1 LDGPQRASVL
11 ELAAVIEAADGAP
24 PLSDQARTLL
34 GSSDVRHFVA
44 TTDSAIVGYAQ
55 LDGSVAEVVADD
67 PAPLLDAIE
76 AAAPDVELWAH
87 GTGSRLLPVLTER
100 GYERLRLLWQL
111 RWPVSPLT
119 AVPFAAGVT
128 VRPFEVGRDEAAW
141 LAVNAAA
148 FAHHPEQGGWTL
160 ADLQA
165 REAESWFD
173 PAGFLLAVN
182 DADELLGF
190 HWTKRHS
197 QALGEVYVIAVAPAA
212 QGMQLG
218 KALLIAGLAHLVEGG
233 VSEVLLYVDDD
244 NAPAMALY
252 EKYGFAR
259 ADHDAQYRAPSPS

>member
-1 LDGPQRASVL
+1 MVRRRCRIRPGRCWDRATCGTSSRPRTQRL
-11 ELAAVIEAADGAP
+11 
-24 PLSDQARTLL
+24 
-34 GSSDVRHFVA
+34 
-44 TTDSAIVGYAQ
+44 VGYAQ

-67 PAPLLDAIE
+67 PAPLLDALE

-111 RWPVSPLT
+111 RWPVSPLEP
-119 AVPFAAGVT
+119 VPFPDGVT

-173 PAGFLLAVN
+173 PAGLLLAVN
-182 DADELLGF
+182 GAGELLGF

-197 QALGEVYVIAVAPAA
+197 AALGEVYVIAVAPAA
-212 QGMQLG
+212 QGLQLG
-218 KALLIAGLAHLVEGG
+218 KALLVAGL
-233 VSEVLLYVDDD
+233 
-244 NAPAMALY
+244 
-252 EKYGFAR
+252 
-259 ADHDAQYRAPSPS
+259 DAFGRQRGQRSAAVRR